1 MIEYISN
8 NSRLK
13 NINNISVYR
22 IDSTLDYFINNLHL
36 VCVKI
41 NIIKWY

>member
-13 NINNISVYR
+13 NINNISVDR
-22 IDSTLDYFINNLHL
+22 IDSTLDYSINNLHL
-36 VCVKI
+36 VYVKI
-41 NIIKWY
+41 NIIK